1 MDILNKVYSSQD
13 VKELD
18 QKNLPE
24 LCSEIRD
31 FLISS
36 ISETGGHL
44 ASNLGVVELTVAIHR
59 VFDLSRDRLVFDV
72 GHQSYVHKILSGR
85 RENFNTLRKLGGI
98 SGFPKPAESNQDAF
112 IAGHAS
118 NSISVALGMARS
130 RTIMEEKYHVMALI
144 GDGALTGGLAYEA
157 LNDAGQSGEPM
168 IVILND
174 NGMSISKNV
183 GGMAK
188 HLAGQRNKPGYYK
201 FKRQYRKFCSRVP
214 WGKKLYRF
222 THKIKTTIKNVIFHC
237 SMFEEMG
244 FHYLGPVDGHNV
256 DQMINVL
263 SWAKR
268 LGEPVL
274 VHVTTKK
281 GKGYTYSELDPDE
294 YHGVGRFNPTRGL
307 STAPKKCFSEVF
319 GETMVQLAEKYSNL
333 CAITA
338 AMQPATGLNNFAET
352 YPQRCFDVG
361 IAEGHAAAMAA
372 GMAKQGTV
380 PVFAVYSSF
389 LQRAYDMLIHDVAL
403 QNLHVVLAV
412 DRAGIVGPDGDTHQ
426 GIFDVGCL
434 CEIPNMIVLCPASY
448 EELREMLRY
457 GILHVKGPVAVR
469 YPRGGE
475 GLFNA
480 GTPPEQAAC
489 LLREAEDVTI
499 ISYGIMLN
507 NTLQAAMNLKKAGVQ
522 AEIIKLNS
530 IKPLDFETI
539 AKSAAK
545 TGKVFV
551 IEDCVAEGCVG
562 QRILS
567 GLCDMGIELKSTGL
581 INLGDDF
588 VTHGE
593 ISELHKLCHID
604 ADSIT
609 RKVMDKIYMV

>member
-1 MDILNKVYSSQD
+1 MDILKKVYSSQD
-13 VKELD
+13 VKELE
-18 QKNLPE
+18 QRELPV
-24 LCSEIRD
+24 LCSEIRE

-36 ISETGGHL
+36 VSETGGHL

-85 RENFNTLRKLGGI
+85 RESFNTLRKLGGI
-98 SGFPKPAESNQDAF
+98 SGFPRPEESSQDAF

-118 NSISVALGMARS
+118 NSISVSLGMARS
-130 RTIMEEKYHVMALI
+130 RSILGDKYHVMSLI

-188 HLAGQRNKPGYYK
+188 HLARQRNKWGYYN
-201 FKRQYRKFCSRVP
+201 FKRRYRLFVSKVP
-214 WGKKLYRF
+214 WGKKLYRL
-222 THKIKTTIKNVIFHC
+222 THKIKTTIKNALFHC

-244 FHYLGPVDGHNV
+244 FHYLGPVDGHDV
-256 DQMINVL
+256 DQIVNVL

-268 LGEPVL
+268 LREPVL
-274 VHVTTKK
+274 VHVSTKK

-294 YHGVGRFNPTRGL
+294 YHGVGRFNPSRGL
-307 STAPKKCFSEVF
+307 GGTSKKTFSEVF
-319 GETMVQLAEKYSNL
+319 GETMLLLAEKYQNL

-338 AMQPATGLNNFAET
+338 AMQPATGLNTFAEA
-352 YPQRCFDVG
+352 YPARCFDVG
-361 IAEGHAAAMAA
+361 IAEGHAASMAA
-372 GMAKQGTV
+372 GMAKQGVV
-380 PVFAVYSSF
+380 PVFAVYSTF
-389 LQRAYDMLIHDVAL
+389 LQRSYDMLIHDIAL
-403 QNLHVVLAV
+403 QNLHVILAI
-412 DRAGIVGPDGDTHQ
+412 DRAGIVGPDGNTHQ
-426 GIFDVGCL
+426 GIFDVGFL
-434 CEIPNMIVLCPASY
+434 SEIPNMTVLCPSSY
-448 EELREMLRY
+448 DELREMLRY
-457 GILHVKGPVAVR
+457 GILHVKGPVALR

-475 GLFNA
+475 GLYTA
-480 GTPPEQAAC
+480 SMPPEESASV
-489 LLREAEDVTI
+489 LREAGDVTL
-499 ISYGIMLN
+499 ISYGIMIN
-507 NTLQAAMNLKKAGVQ
+507 NTLQAAMNLKKAGIQ

-530 IKPLDFETI
+530 IKPLGFETI

-551 IEDCVAEGCVG
+551 IEDCVSEGCVG

-567 GLCDMGIELKSTGL
+567 GLSDMGIVLKSSAL

-593 ISELHKLCHID
+593 IPQLHKLCHVD

-609 RKVMDKIYMV
+609 RKVMDKIY